1 MSQTLQRVS
10 GPPSAVGGYAEPQLG
25 MPSCRI
31 DLVADAESGECLP
44 SFSCFSW
51 FFFFMIFQQLQF
63 PACVRSASLRRQTK
77 GVHPLSLY
85 LVILGLLCLIS
96 EIWNQKVPLRLHFL
110 DQNNEILK
118 LVVGAGE
125 QGREK
130 PASLKQLWPVYNK
143 AVTLVSVHSDPFLEK
158 DFFPPERFFIIMVS
172 SSSWAPDLEF
182 A

>member
-1 MSQTLQRVS
+1 MLTFFL
-10 GPPSAVGGYAEPQLG
+10 LLL
-25 MPSCRI
+25 MI
-31 DLVADAESGECLP
+31 
-44 SFSCFSW
+44 

-96 EIWNQKVPLRLHFL
+96 EIWNQKVPLRPHFL

-118 LVVGAGE
+118 LVVGVWGR
-125 QGREK
+125 GREK

-143 AVTLVSVHSDPFLEK
+143 AVILVSALRSLPWERL
-158 DFFPPERFFIIMVS
+158 FFPQSYFSLSWFLPASETLIWNLLNSDLQHMVITLNL
-172 SSSWAPDLEF
+172 WGTQ
-182 A
+182 